1 MIIPKGRNP
10 FFQRTG
16 LELRFRRLHPMTLVV
31 FLVIP
36 ALISCTIGQTP
47 ATPDVPPSVTVI
59 PTVAPQ
65 AATATPGISRYDV
78 LAECIQ
84 AINVV
89 THFHV
94 QLTITVHGRAVP
106 IPPDIGLDPGC
117 ALRLHTHDVS
127 GVIHIEHALQESFT
141 LEDFFLVSQ
150 RWGGFDPLAGRQ
162 VVRVLVNGEQYPFDY
177 WTLPLADGLDV
188 RLELVRMTSV

>member
-1 MIIPKGRNP
+1 MINPKGRNP
-10 FFQRTG
+10 FFQRMG

-47 ATPDVPPSVTVI
+47 ATPGVPPSITVI
-59 PTVAPQ
+59 PTIAPQ
-65 AATATPGISRYDV
+65 SATAAPSISRYDV

-94 QLTITVHGRAVP
+94 QLTITVHGRALP

-117 ALRLHTHDVS
+117 AHRLHTHNVS
-127 GVIHIEHALQESFT
+127 GVIHVEHALRESFT
-141 LEDFFLVSQ
+141 LQDFFLVGQ
-150 RWGGFDPLAGRQ
+150 HWGGFDPLAGRR
-162 VVRVLVNGEQYPFDY
+162 VIRVLVDGKQYPFDY
-177 WTLPLADGLDV
+177 RTLPLADGLDV
-188 RLELVRMTSV
+188 RLDLVRQISA